1 MDISLDLLLPRETA
15 SVPATRKILD
25 ASLQALG
32 VDEQIRDDIEVMLT
46 EACTNVIKHAR
57 HGDDYTVRAAIHD
70 ERCVIKVIDSGRGF
84 DAEQIPE
91 PDPISE
97 AGRGLMIIRS
107 LADDVRFDSY
117 PEDGALVALEKHLDY
132 AAGSIGGRLADS
144 GSPQS

>member
-32 VDEQIRDDIEVMLT
+32 VAEDIRDDIEVMLT

-57 HGDDYTVRAAIHD
+57 RGDDYTVRAAIHD

-84 DAEQIPE
+84 DAARVPE
-91 PDPISE
+91 PDAGSE
-97 AGRGLMIIRS
+97 AGRGLMIMRS

-132 AAGSIGGRLADS
+132 AAGSIGGRLAES
-144 GSPQS
+144 RTPQG

>member
-32 VDEQIRDDIEVMLT
+32 VDQHIRDDIEVMLT
-46 EACTNVIKHAR
+46 EACTNVIRHAR

-70 ERCVIKVIDSGRGF
+70 ERCVIKVIDSGKGF
-84 DAEQIPE
+84 DAARVPE

-97 AGRGLMIIRS
+97 AGRGLMIMRS
-107 LADDVRFDSY
+107 LADDVRFDTY
-117 PEDGALVALEKHLDY
+117 REDGALVALEKHLDY
-132 AAGSIGGRLADS
+132 DAGSLGGRLTDTR
-144 GSPQS
+144 SPQG

>member
-32 VDEQIRDDIEVMLT
+32 VAENIRDDIEVMLT

-57 HGDDYTVRAAIHD
+57 RGDDYTVRAVIHD

-84 DAEQIPE
+84 DAARVPE
-91 PDPISE
+91 PDAGAE
-97 AGRGLMIIRS
+97 TGRGLMIMRS

-132 AAGSIGGRLADS
+132 AAGSIGGRLAES
-144 GSPQS
+144 RSPQG

>member
-32 VDEQIRDDIEVMLT
+32 VDEHIRDDIEVMLT

-84 DAEQIPE
+84 DAERIPE
-91 PDPISE
+91 PDPVSE
-97 AGRGLMIIRS
+97 AGRGLMIMRS

-132 AAGSIGGRLADS
+132 AAGSIGGRLADTR
-144 GSPQS
+144 SPQS

>member
-32 VDEQIRDDIEVMLT
+32 VDEHIRDDIEVMLT

-57 HGDDYTVRAAIHD
+57 HGDDYTVRASIHD

-84 DAEQIPE
+84 DAERIPE
-91 PDPISE
+91 PDPVSE
-97 AGRGLMIIRS
+97 AGRGLMIMRS

-132 AAGSIGGRLADS
+132 AAGSIGGRLADTR
-144 GSPQS
+144 SPQS

>member
-91 PDPISE
+91 PDPVSE

-132 AAGSIGGRLADS
+132 AAGSIGGRLADT
-144 GSPQS
+144 GSSHH